1 MAKAVKKAVD
11 KKPAA
16 KEVSASAKVKY
27 PEKFTGSTMLD
38 FVATKA
44 ELSKKQAKVA
54 LEAYVEVI
62 SAGIL
67 TGSRI
72 PFGSVGK
79 FFVRVRPATKKRQGR
94 NPLTGAE
101 MTISAKPATKV
112 PKFSFGKAFKES
124 AKKAKTK

>member
-16 KEVSASAKVKY
+16 KEVSAPAKVKY

-38 FVATKA
+38 FVAAKS
-44 ELSKKQAKVA
+44 ELSKKQVKIA

-62 SAGIL
+62 SAGVL

-101 MTISAKPATKV
+101 MTIAAKPATKV